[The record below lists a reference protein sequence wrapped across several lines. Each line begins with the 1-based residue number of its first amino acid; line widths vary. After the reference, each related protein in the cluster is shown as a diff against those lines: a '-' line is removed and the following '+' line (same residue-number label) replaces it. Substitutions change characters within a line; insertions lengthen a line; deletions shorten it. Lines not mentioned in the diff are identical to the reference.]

1 MVISIGLQCIS
12 LLKKI
17 VILIKVKKI
26 KIYLLRYN
34 LSKPIITS
42 FGQMNSRP
50 SLIIELIDKKNNSGF
65 GEIWCNFPQYGSEY
79 RFNIF
84 INYFS
89 KLILENNISDPENF
103 YEEISHKLK
112 ILSIQSGDVG
122 TFNNILSGID
132 CAVWDLFAKSK
143 KIPLNKLFSQN
154 SPNKIKVYASGI
166 NRNEYFDKINFAR
179 KFGINRFKIK
189 IGFDYQ
195 EDIRIINLL
204 ENFIQKNENYMLD
217 VNQGWTN
224 EIAISNLEKYKN
236 YKSLWIE
243 EPISADNDFITIKK
257 LIDLFSNLAF
267 GENINSKEI
276 FFKIA
281 NSTKIKFLQPDITK
295 FGGISFIHQLLKN
308 TDGIRLCL
316 HYLGG
321 AIGLISS
328 CHIMTY
334 INPSGYMEMD
344 INDNP
349 LRTDILEPKVIV
361 KEGYIKLNNSP
372 GIGFVINYN
381 NLSKYIIEFYETD

>member
-1 MVISIGLQCIS
+1 
-12 LLKKI
+12 
-17 VILIKVKKI
+17 LIKVKKI